1 VNVILAGAKNLEII
15 LNGEPH
21 ETEAQTLA
29 ALCAALGVEGL
40 KIATAV
46 NNAFVPVAARG
57 QTILKTHDRVEIVS
71 PRQGG

>member
-1 VNVILAGAKNLEII
+1 LEII

-21 ETEAQTLA
+21 ETKAETLA
-29 ALCAALGVEGL
+29 ALCVALGVSEL

-46 NNAFVPVAARG
+46 NNAFVPAAARK
-57 QTILKTHDRVEIVS
+57 QTILKAHDRVEIVS

>member
-1 VNVILAGAKNLEII
+1 MESLEII

-29 ALCAALGVEGL
+29 ALCTALGADGL

-46 NNAFVPVAARG
+46 NNTFVPAAARDR
-57 QTILKTHDRVEIVS
+57 TILKTHDRVEIVS